1 MVWKPKIGKLE
12 TSPIYC
18 FHSDQI
24 SWTYSVYKSRYLV
37 IHVRTNTKNNEY
49 ESLHLF
55 HAILENVNSLWLL
68 DQKSWHLS

>member
-24 SWTYSVYKSRYLV
+24 SLTYSVYKSRYLV
-37 IHVRTNTKNNEY
+37 IHVRTNTKNNEH

-55 HAILENVNSLWLL
+55 HATVLIEFRMQELL
-68 DQKSWHLS
+68 QKLHK